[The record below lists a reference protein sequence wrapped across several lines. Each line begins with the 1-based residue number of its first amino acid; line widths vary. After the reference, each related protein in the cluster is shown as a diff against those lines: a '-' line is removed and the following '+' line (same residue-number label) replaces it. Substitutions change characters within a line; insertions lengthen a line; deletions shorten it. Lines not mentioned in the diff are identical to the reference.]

1 MKKANNYIIR
11 TGWAVILLLFM
22 LPAVVFGQGQEPE
35 VTGVNQDRIEELQSR
50 AMNRGYSEEQL
61 AMILEPAQQMAGQ
74 NLPTELLFQKAMEGI
89 AKGVPAQQ
97 MATVLQNIQRGTE
110 AMVPVISQWVERN
123 EVSQMLERSEE
134 RFDRELLSQE
144 MLKVSSKAISQQV
157 GPELVQDILNTL
169 TEQGI
174 IQNSRPSS
182 VIAAIGIMPDIQSIG
197 EQPDIAKGVLVRAVQ
212 SGFSASEMQRL
223 PGAMN
228 MAQRRSQLPAAAVI
242 EGASQQMQGGVPA
255 AEILQNLFNGNV
267 GGGPPGNIPR
277 GLENRPN
284 RGQGNRGGN

>member
-1 MKKANNYIIR
+1 MKKVNTDR
-11 TGWAVILLLFM
+11 KSTGWLVILLILL
-22 LPAVVFGQGQEPE
+22 LPAFTFGQGQEPE
-35 VTGVNQDRIEELQSR
+35 VTGINQDRFEELQSR
-50 AMNRGYSEEQL
+50 ALNRGYTNEQL
-61 AMILEPAQQMAGQ
+61 SMILEPAQQMAGQ

-123 EVSQMLERSEE
+123 EVSQMLDRSEE
-134 RFDRELLSQE
+134 RFDRELLRQE
-144 MLKVSSKAISQQV
+144 MLKVSSKAVSQQV

-169 TEQGI
+169 TDQGV

-182 VIAAIGIMPDIQSIG
+182 VIAAVGIIPDIPSIG
-197 EQPDIAKGVLVRAVQ
+197 DQPDMAKGVLVRAVQ

-242 EGASQQMQGGVPA
+242 EGVSQQMQGGVPA

-267 GGGPPGNIPR
+267 GGGPPGNVPR
-277 GLENRPN
+277 GLENRPG
-284 RGQGNRGGN
+284 RGQGNSGGN

>member
-1 MKKANNYIIR
+1 MKKTNKYRKR
-11 TGWAVILLLFM
+11 TGWPVILLLLM
-22 LPAVVFGQGQEPE
+22 LPAFAFGQGQETE
-35 VTGVNQDRIEELQSR
+35 VTGIDQERIEELQTR
-50 AMNRGYSEEQL
+50 AMDRGYSEEQL
-61 AMILEPAQQMAGQ
+61 AMILEPALQMAGQ
-74 NLPTELLFQKAMEGI
+74 NLPAELLLQKAMEGV
-89 AKGVPAQQ
+89 AKGIPARQMVP
-97 MATVLQNIQRGTE
+97 VLQNIQRGTE
-110 AMVPVISQWVERN
+110 VMVPVINQWVERD

-134 RFDRELLSQE
+134 RFDRELLRQE

-169 TEQGI
+169 TEQGV

-182 VIAAIGIMPDIQSIG
+182 VIAAIGIMPDIPSIG

-242 EGASQQMQGGVPA
+242 EGVSQQMQGGVPA
-255 AEILQNLFNGNV
+255 AEILQNLFNGNI
-267 GGGPPGNIPR
+267 GGGPPGNVPR
-277 GLENRPN
+277 GLENRPG
-284 RGQGNRGGN
+284 RGQGNSGSN

>member
-1 MKKANNYIIR
+1 MKKTNKDTKR
-11 TGWAVILLLFM
+11 TSWLVILLILL
-22 LPAVVFGQGQEPE
+22 LPAFTFGQGQEPE
-35 VTGVNQDRIEELQSR
+35 VTGINQDRFEELQSR
-50 AMNRGYSEEQL
+50 ALNRGYTHEQL

-123 EVSQMLERSEE
+123 EVSQMLDRSEE
-134 RFDRELLSQE
+134 RFDRELLRQE
-144 MLKVSSKAISQQV
+144 MLKVSSKAVSQQI

-169 TEQGI
+169 TDQGV

-182 VIAAIGIMPDIQSIG
+182 VIAAVGIIPDIPSFG
-197 EQPDIAKGVLVRAVQ
+197 DQPDMAKGVLVRAVQ

-242 EGASQQMQGGVPA
+242 EGVSQQMQGGVPA

-267 GGGPPGNIPR
+267 GGGPPGNVPR
-277 GLENRPN
+277 GLENRPG
-284 RGQGNRGGN
+284 RGQGNSGGN

>member
-1 MKKANNYIIR
+1 MKKTNKYRKR
-11 TGWAVILLLFM
+11 TSWPVILLLLM
-22 LPAVVFGQGQEPE
+22 LPAFAFGQGQETE
-35 VTGVNQDRIEELQSR
+35 VTGIDQERIEELQTR
-50 AMNRGYSEEQL
+50 AMDRGYSEEQL
-61 AMILEPAQQMAGQ
+61 AMILEPALQMAGQ
-74 NLPTELLFQKAMEGI
+74 NLPAELLLQKAMEGV
-89 AKGVPAQQ
+89 AKGIPARQMVP
-97 MATVLQNIQRGTE
+97 VLQNIQRGTE
-110 AMVPVISQWVERN
+110 VMVPVINQWVERD

-134 RFDRELLSQE
+134 RFDRELLRQE

-169 TEQGI
+169 TEQGV

-182 VIAAIGIMPDIQSIG
+182 VIAAIGIMPDIPSIG

-242 EGASQQMQGGVPA
+242 EGVSQQMQGGVPA
-255 AEILQNLFNGNV
+255 AEILQNLFNGNI
-267 GGGPPGNIPR
+267 GGGPPGNVPR
-277 GLENRPN
+277 GLENRPG
-284 RGQGNRGGN
+284 RGQGNSGSN

>member
-1 MKKANNYIIR
+1 
-11 TGWAVILLLFM
+11 M